1 MQNKKKNSF
10 CKIQNWTYILH
21 IHHLI
26 YERSVTTEKQTQAL
40 LEMPSTN
47 LTGKEPFRKQALI
60 FDIFNKTVLNIL
72 RNFIPQEI
80 IVYDDKDPP
89 WFNYRT
95 KIWDRKIVRFI
106 AVTKIIVI

>member
-1 MQNKKKNSF
+1 
-10 CKIQNWTYILH
+10 
-21 IHHLI
+21 
-26 YERSVTTEKQTQAL
+26 
-40 LEMPSTN
+40 MPSTN

-95 KIWDRKIVRFI
+95 KI
-106 AVTKIIVI
+106 